1 MTLPAQP
8 TGWHVPLGQRLLLID
23 AHIEE
28 HRLDPQQHPALEL
41 PRQGI
46 EQGPRQ
52 GDPHIE
58 AVPGERAG
66 GGRGG
71 TGNGHT
77 TQEHLLASAGES
89 GLALFRDFLTASHRP
104 ERGVKLCYR
113 LQLAFLMEC
122 NTAKQERRVC
132 AHDEHQLKFWAS
144 SENQKNVSTDFL

>member
-1 MTLPAQP
+1 M
-8 TGWHVPLGQRLLLID
+8 LGI
-23 AHIEE
+23 
-28 HRLDPQQHPALEL
+28 
-41 PRQGI
+41 
-46 EQGPRQ
+46 
-52 GDPHIE
+52 
-58 AVPGERAG
+58 
-66 GGRGG
+66 
-71 TGNGHT
+71 GNGHT

>member
-1 MTLPAQP
+1 MYLSASVCCSLMPTLKS
-8 TGWHVPLGQRLLLID
+8 TGWTRSSIPLWSSRGRASNKGPGRGIRTLK
-23 AHIEE
+23 
-28 HRLDPQQHPALEL
+28 PSLE
-41 PRQGI
+41 RG
-46 EQGPRQ
+46 R
-52 GDPHIE
+52 
-58 AVPGERAG
+58 G

>member
-66 GGRGG
+66 GGGEEQEMG
-71 TGNGHT
+71 TPHRST
-77 TQEHLLASAGES
+77 CSPLLG
-89 GLALFRDFLTASHRP
+89 
-104 ERGVKLCYR
+104 
-113 LQLAFLMEC
+113 
-122 NTAKQERRVC
+122 RVAWPC
-132 AHDEHQLKFWAS
+132 S
-144 SENQKNVSTDFL
+144 VTS